1 MSLAYAVLRWLD
13 SNSDCWLAIGLER
26 AGEERVLFHER
37 STLTG
42 AGRSDLAKFVRWMS
56 KEEGDGA
63 GYDIASFSPD
73 GRARLIEVKIT
84 NGWERTPFHISR
96 NELAVAKEYSAEW
109 HLLRLWNFARE
120 PKAFELRPPLDRHVS
135 LIATDFEASFH

>member
-1 MSLAYAVLRWLD
+1 MLVWSESSGVGQTGELVIAPPLTLSNRPPQPEFGPVLKVARQFDVAGRNARNRAL
-13 SNSDCWLAIGLER
+13 GR

-73 GRARLIEVKIT
+73 GMA
-84 NGWERTPFHISR
+84 
-96 NELAVAKEYSAEW
+96 A
-109 HLLRLWNFARE
+109 
-120 PKAFELRPPLDRHVS
+120 
-135 LIATDFEASFH
+135 